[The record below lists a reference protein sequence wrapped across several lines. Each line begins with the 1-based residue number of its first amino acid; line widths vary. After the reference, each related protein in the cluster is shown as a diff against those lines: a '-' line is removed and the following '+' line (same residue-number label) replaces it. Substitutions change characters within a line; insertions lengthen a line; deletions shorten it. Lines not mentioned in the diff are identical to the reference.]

1 MRRRTP
7 AGWFAL
13 AASFAVSAL
22 APGMPLSEA
31 TVLAWLTAVRT
42 RLRPAAPSSPAQE
55 PATVTRPV
63 ASCRR
68 SWRARP
74 RLRWLPLTVLAIGA
88 AAFLAL
94 GLGEAW
100 SDGPTFDEPVYV
112 AAGLA
117 AVLHQDLTLNDEHP
131 PVPKVLAA
139 LPVLLAHPVIP
150 GNGRWAGN
158 DEHSYSARFIDAQLA
173 AGRLRRVMFTARL
186 VPLAETAGVAF
197 AVFGLG
203 SELLGPVAGAFG
215 GLLWLASPLVLGIGH
230 LDGTDVPF
238 ALATVMA
245 SWALARWL
253 RLRSR
258 RALIWLG
265 LALAGAALSDISGL
279 LVAAAALAA
288 VAAATFREAACLW
301 SGARQAL
308 ARTALAGLATVAAVW
323 IPYAVLDPALL
334 GHPGL
339 LPSPYLGGI
348 GYLWAADTAAP
359 GYLAGVSY
367 TGGRWW
373 FWPLSLVIKL
383 PATALLLFVA
393 GAVAWLPADPGAR
406 RRALLAVGLPAAL
419 LTGFFV
425 TMPRDIGVRY
435 LLPVLALWAGASG
448 ALVPAVTALRPAAR
462 RAAAAG
468 TCGLLA
474 AAAVTTATSF
484 PSSLSW
490 TAPPFRPGYAV
501 ATNSNVDWGQGLY
514 ALRAWAAGRQP
525 WVSYFGPRGL
535 APDPVPGGRPLLGTP
550 PGRVSGWVAVSAT
563 ALTSA
568 DRSQLA
574 WLRGYCPVRVLDGS
588 ILIYRFRRPPAL
600 DPSAGRPPSPCPGAW
615 SHVTGT
621 AP

>member
-1 MRRRTP
+1 MVRHEASRR
-7 AGWFAL
+7 
-13 AASFAVSAL
+13 
-22 APGMPLSEA
+22 
-31 TVLAWLTAVRT
+31 
-42 RLRPAAPSSPAQE
+42 Q
-55 PATVTRPV
+55 
-63 ASCRR
+63 
-68 SWRARP
+68 WRARSS
-74 RLRWLPLTVLAIGA
+74 LHWLSLAVLAIGA

-94 GLGEAW
+94 GVGEAW
-100 SDGPTFDEPVYV
+100 SDAPTFDEPVYV

-117 AVLHQDLTLNDEHP
+117 AVLHHDLTLNDEHP

-139 LPVLLAHPVIP
+139 LPVLLVHPVIP

-158 DEHSYSARFIDAQLA
+158 DERSYSARFIDAQLS
-173 AGRLRRVMFTARL
+173 AGRLRRVMFAARL

-197 AVFGLG
+197 AVFGLA
-203 SELLGPVAGAFG
+203 SELLGPAAGAFG

-238 ALATVMA
+238 ALAVVTA

-258 RALIWLG
+258 RALVWLG
-265 LALAGAALSDISGL
+265 LALGGAALSDISGL
-279 LVAAAALAA
+279 LVVAAALAA
-288 VAAATFREAACLW
+288 VIAFTIREAACLR

-308 ARTALAGLATVAAVW
+308 ARAVLAGLVAVAVMW
-323 IPYAVLDPALL
+323 IPYAVLDPAVLE
-334 GHPGL
+334 HPGL
-339 LPSPYLGGI
+339 LPSPYLDGI
-348 GYLWAADTAAP
+348 GYLRADDTATP
-359 GYLAGVSY
+359 GYLTGVSY

-383 PATALLLFVA
+383 PGAALLLFCA
-393 GAVAWLPADPGAR
+393 GAVAWLPANPAAR
-406 RRALLAVGLPAAL
+406 RRALLAVGLPTVL

-435 LLPVLALWAGASG
+435 LLPVLALWAAASG
-448 ALVPAVTALRPAAR
+448 ALVPAVRALRPAAR
-462 RAAAAG
+462 RTAAAG

-514 ALRAWAAGRQP
+514 ALRTWAAGRRP

-550 PGRVSGWVAVSAT
+550 PERVSGWVAVSAT
-563 ALTSA
+563 VLTSA
-568 DRSQLA
+568 NRSQLG
-574 WLRGYCPVRVLDGS
+574 WLQRYCPVQVLDGS
-588 ILIYRFRRPPAL
+588 ILIYRFRQPPAP
-600 DPSAGRPPSPCPGAW
+600 DASSGRPPSPCPGTW
-615 SHVTGT
+615 SHATGA
-621 AP
+621 APGT

>member
-1 MRRRTP
+1 MT
-7 AGWFAL
+7 
-13 AASFAVSAL
+13 
-22 APGMPLSEA
+22 
-31 TVLAWLTAVRT
+31 
-42 RLRPAAPSSPAQE
+42 RPA
-55 PATVTRPV
+55 

-68 SWRARP
+68 WRRARS
-74 RLRWLPLTVLAIGA
+74 RLHWLALAVLAIGA
-88 AAFLAL
+88 AGFLAL

-100 SDGPTFDEPVYV
+100 SDAPTFDEPVYV

-117 AVLHQDLTLNDEHP
+117 AVLHHDLTLNDEHP

-139 LPVLLAHPVIP
+139 LPVLLVHPVIP

-158 DEHSYSARFIDAQLA
+158 DEHSYSARFIGAQLS
-173 AGRLRRVMFTARL
+173 AGIMRRVTFAARL
-186 VPLAETAGVAF
+186 VPLAETVGVAF

-203 SELLGPVAGAFG
+203 SELLGPAAGALG

-238 ALATVMA
+238 ALATVTA
-245 SWALARWL
+245 SWVLARWL

-258 RALIWLG
+258 RALLWLG

-279 LVAAAALAA
+279 LVVASALAVVA
-288 VAAATFREAACLW
+288 VATFREAACLR

-308 ARTALAGLATVAAVW
+308 AHIALACLVAVAAVW
-323 IPYAVLDPALL
+323 TPYAVLDPGVL

-348 GYLWAADTAAP
+348 SYLWAADTAAP
-359 GYLAGVSY
+359 GYLVGVSY

-383 PATALLLFVA
+383 PAAALLLFAA
-393 GAVAWLPADPGAR
+393 GAVAWLPADPAAR
-406 RRALLAVGLPAAL
+406 RRALLAVGFPAVL

-435 LLPVLALWAGASG
+435 LLPVLALWAAASG

-462 RAAAAG
+462 RAAAGGA
-468 TCGLLA
+468 CGLLA
-474 AAAVTTATSF
+474 AAAVTTVTSF
-484 PSSLSW
+484 PTSLSW

-501 ATNSNVDWGQGLY
+501 ATNSNLDWGQGLY
-514 ALRAWAAGRQP
+514 ALRAWAAGRRP

-535 APDPVPGGRPLLGTP
+535 APDPVPGGRQLLGTS

-574 WLRGYCPVRVLDGS
+574 WLQGYCPVRVLDGS
-588 ILIYRFRRPPAL
+588 VLIYRFRHSPAPE
-600 DPSAGRPPSPCPGAW
+600 PSPGRPPSPCPGTW

-621 AP
+621 APGS

>member
-1 MRRRTP
+1 
-7 AGWFAL
+7 
-13 AASFAVSAL
+13 
-22 APGMPLSEA
+22 
-31 TVLAWLTAVRT
+31 
-42 RLRPAAPSSPAQE
+42 
-55 PATVTRPV
+55 
-63 ASCRR
+63 
-68 SWRARP
+68 
-74 RLRWLPLTVLAIGA
+74 LTVLAIGA
-88 AAFLAL
+88 AGFLAL

-100 SDGPTFDEPVYV
+100 SDAPTFDEPVYV

-117 AVLHQDLTLNDEHP
+117 AVLHHDLTLNDEHP

-139 LPVLLAHPVIP
+139 LPVLLVHPVIP

-158 DEHSYSARFIDAQLA
+158 DERSYSARFIDAQLA
-173 AGRLRRVMFTARL
+173 AGSLRRVTFTARL

-197 AVFGLG
+197 AIFGLG
-203 SELLGPVAGAFG
+203 SELLGPAAGAFG

-238 ALATVMA
+238 ALATVLA

-258 RALIWLG
+258 RALVWLG
-265 LALAGAALSDISGL
+265 LALALVALSDISGL
-279 LVAAAALAA
+279 LVVVAALAA
-288 VAAATFREAACLW
+288 VAVVTFRDAASHR
-301 SGARQAL
+301 SGVRQAL
-308 ARTALAGLATVAAVW
+308 AGIALAGLVALVAVW
-323 IPYAVLDPALL
+323 IPYAVLDPAVL

-348 GYLWAADTAAP
+348 GYLRAADTPTP

-367 TGGRWW
+367 TGGQWW

-383 PATALLLFVA
+383 PAAALLLFVA
-393 GAVAWLPADPGAR
+393 GAVAWLPADPAAR
-406 RRALLAVGLPAAL
+406 RRALLAVGLPAVL

-435 LLPVLALWAGASG
+435 LLPVLALWAASCG
-448 ALVPAVTALRPAAR
+448 SLVPAMAGLRPVAR

-468 TCGLLA
+468 ACVLLA

-484 PSSLSW
+484 PRSLSW

-501 ATNSNVDWGQGLY
+501 ATDSNVDWGQGLY
-514 ALRAWAAGRQP
+514 ELRSWAAGRRP
-525 WVSYFGPRGL
+525 WVSYFGARGL
-535 APDPVPGGRPLLGTP
+535 APDPVPGSRPLLGVP

-568 DRSQLA
+568 DRAQLA

-588 ILIYRFRRPPAL
+588 ILIYRFRRPPASG
-600 DPSAGRPPSPCPGAW
+600 PSAGRPPSPCPGAW
-615 SHVTGT
+615 SHTVMSG
-621 AP
+621 